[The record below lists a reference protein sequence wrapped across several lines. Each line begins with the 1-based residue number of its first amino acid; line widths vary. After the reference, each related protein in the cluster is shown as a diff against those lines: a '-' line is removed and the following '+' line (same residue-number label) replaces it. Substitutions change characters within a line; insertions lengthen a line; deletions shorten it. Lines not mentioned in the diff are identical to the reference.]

1 MTVMTVL
8 AREFAPGQRRTPALL
23 WPAAACTLSSPFC
36 AYVLRTRPTFKLS
49 THYPYLRAV
58 FTGRV
63 VNMGVQ
69 NEVTGQFADA
79 SNREVDISRTGQL
92 ADWTSRGLVNSR
104 SSRCR
109 RQ

>member
-8 AREFAPGQRRTPALL
+8 AREFLPGQRRTPL
-23 WPAAACTLSSPFC
+23 C

-58 FTGRV
+58 FTGHV
-63 VNMGVQ
+63 VNTGVQ
-69 NEVTGQFADA
+69 NEVTGQLADTPTRGLPT
-79 SNREVDISRTGQL
+79 RELDISRTGQL